1 MSSLKEKYKSEVVPE
16 LMKKFNYKSVMQ
28 VPKLEKIVINMG
40 VSDVRENAKALE
52 NAMRDLTIITGQK
65 VVSTR
70 AKKSIAGF
78 KIREGMEIGCKVT
91 LRDMKMYDFAEKLF
105 AVALPRV
112 RDFRGLSPNSF
123 DGRGNY
129 SMGVKEQLIFPEI
142 EYDKIDKIR
151 GMDIIFVT
159 TANTDEEA
167 KELLRLL
174 GMPFSK

>member
-65 VVSTR
+65 VVSTK

-167 KELLRLL
+167 KELLKLL

>member
-1 MSSLKEKYKSEVVPE
+1 MSNLKEKYKNEVVPE

-28 VPKLEKIVINMG
+28 VPKLEKVVINMG

-52 NAMRDLTIITGQK
+52 NAMRDLSIITGQK
-65 VVSTR
+65 PVATK

-91 LRDMKMYDFAEKLF
+91 LRNTKMYDFTERLIT
-105 AVALPRV
+105 VALPRV

-129 SMGVKEQLIFPEI
+129 SLGVKEQLIFPEI

-151 GMDIIFVT
+151 GMDVIFVT
-159 TANTDEEA
+159 TAKTDEEA
-167 KELLRLL
+167 RELLKLL

>member
-1 MSSLKEKYKSEVVPE
+1 
-16 LMKKFNYKSVMQ
+16 
-28 VPKLEKIVINMG
+28 
-40 VSDVRENAKALE
+40 
-52 NAMRDLTIITGQK
+52 MRDLTIITGQK
-65 VVSTR
+65 VVSTK

-91 LRDMKMYDFAEKLF
+91 LRNDKMYDFAEKLF